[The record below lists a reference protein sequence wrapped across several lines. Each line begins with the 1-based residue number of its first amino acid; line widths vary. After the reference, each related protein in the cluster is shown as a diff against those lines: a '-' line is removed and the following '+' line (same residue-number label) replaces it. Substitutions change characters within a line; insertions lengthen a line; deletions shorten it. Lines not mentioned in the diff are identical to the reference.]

1 MENARDNTEDLNGA
15 CGDGNI
21 EVVEEILGNKEVDIN
36 GRGSDGDTPLV
47 CAVRSGNLN
56 IVTRILQHPD
66 VDVNAPG
73 TRGWTPLMWAIL
85 WMDPIDNE
93 DYGEYFDIVRTLLQV
108 PSLQLGRCCNDG
120 QTALHY
126 VCEENLVS
134 VLKLLCQDSR
144 CNPALVNKKDSYGCT
159 ALMNAVCFGHL
170 DNVKELDIEGTDFHT
185 TTLEGTT
192 LIQMARIENKPQVSE
207 YLMQR
212 PNVDTLMVI
221 SAHNISRYLTTID
234 DLESLQIPVT
244 VKEFLSRF
252 VN

>member
-1 MENARDNTEDLNGA
+1 MEIINDNHSDLLFA
-15 CGDGNI
+15 CQTGNI
-21 EVVEEILGNKEVDIN
+21 ELVEEIIN
-36 GRGSDGDTPLV
+36 TRVININFGDSDGDTPLIF
-47 CAVRSGNLN
+47 AVRNGHLSVVKKL
-56 IVTRILQHPD
+56 LQHPD
-66 VDVNAPG
+66 VDVNYSDCK
-73 TRGWTPLMWAIL
+73 GWTPLMWAIFCMEPNVGQYL
-85 WMDPIDNE
+85 
-93 DYGEYFDIVRTLLQV
+93 DIVKTLLQV

-144 CNPALVNKKDSYGCT
+144 CNPALVNKKDIYGCT

-192 LIQMARIENKPQVSE
+192 LIQMARIENKPEVSE